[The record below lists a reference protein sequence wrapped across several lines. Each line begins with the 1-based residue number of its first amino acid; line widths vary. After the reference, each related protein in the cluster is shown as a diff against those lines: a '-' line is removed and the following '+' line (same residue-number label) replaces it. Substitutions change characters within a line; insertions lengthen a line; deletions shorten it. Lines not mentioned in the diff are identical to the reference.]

1 MRRFVRI
8 LLIIAIAL
16 LGVFIFAPPLV
27 ENKENVVL
35 LKPPYH
41 ASQAARDLHKTL
53 LIADLHADSLLWK
66 RDLLQH
72 GNRGE
77 VDVPRL
83 IEGNVALQ
91 AFTVV
96 TKTPFGLNI
105 ERNDDKSDMIT
116 LLAIVSLWPPK
127 TWFSLKERALYEA
140 EKLQAFSE
148 KSNSKF
154 ILIKNRTDLTEY
166 LERRKHDPAITA
178 GFLGMEGAHPL
189 DGNIENLNDFY
200 DAGFRMIAPVHFF
213 DNEIGGS
220 AHGIRKGGL
229 TSLGREMIQMM
240 EKKKMIVDLAHASP
254 RLIDDAI
261 AIAHRPLLVSHTGI
275 KGTCN
280 NQRNL
285 SDSEVKAI
293 AAGGGIIGIGYWD
306 TAVCGDNPQSIA
318 RAIRYSVQIAGIEHV
333 ALGSDFDG
341 AVTVPFDSSGMIL
354 LTEALMKDGFTAE
367 EIRKIMGE
375 NAINFLLRNL
385 P

>member
-1 MRRFVRI
+1 MRI
-8 LLIIAIAL
+8 LFRIFLVILIAL
-16 LGVFIFAPPLV
+16 LPVFIFGPSFV
-27 ENKENVVL
+27 ENRENIVL

-41 ASQAARDLHKTL
+41 ASQATGDLHKKL

-66 RDLLQH
+66 RDLLQR

-116 LLAIVSLWPPK
+116 FLAMISLWPPK
-127 TWFSLKERALYEA
+127 TWLSLKERALYEA
-140 EKLQAFSE
+140 DKLSTFAQ
-148 KSNSKF
+148 KSNGKLT
-154 ILIKNRTDLTEY
+154 LIKHHSDLAVY
-166 LERRKHDPAITA
+166 LERRKHDSAITA

-189 DGNIENLNDFY
+189 EGRIENLNDFY

-213 DNEIGGS
+213 DNELGGS
-220 AHGIRKGGL
+220 AHGIHKGGL
-229 TSLGREMIQMM
+229 TSLGKEMIREM
-240 EKKKMIVDLAHASP
+240 ERKKMIVDLAHASP
-254 RLIDDAI
+254 ALIDDVI
-261 AIAHRPLLVSHTGI
+261 AMAKRPVLISHTGV
-275 KGTCN
+275 KGTCD

-285 SDSEVKAI
+285 SDSQLKGI
-293 AAGGGIIGIGYWD
+293 ARGGGVIGIGYWE
-306 TAVCGDNPQSIA
+306 TAVCGRDVQSIA
-318 RAIRYSVQIAGIEHV
+318 RAIRYAVTVAGIDHI

-341 AVTVPFDSSGMIL
+341 AVAVPFDSSGLVL
-354 LTEALMKDGFTAE
+354 LTDALLKEGFTPE
-367 EIRKIMGE
+367 QIKKIMGE
-375 NAINFLLRNL
+375 NIINFLLRNL